1 MTLVIIIIL
10 MMMMTEAPCYSRD
23 IYHDSNLKLAMV
35 MKRGGEEGA
44 GDTRNQSKMMMVV
57 LILLKEG

>member
-1 MTLVIIIIL
+1 